1 MYLQPTGEGRVPK
14 QSLKGG
20 RKVAVFPMKAEA
32 ILLRAME
39 LRDGVFELGDV
50 DLIALMDMVVVR
62 AATVSQEARQSLLTR
77 RSSAPVAA

>member
-1 MYLQPTGEGRVPK
+1 VPK

-50 DLIALMDMVVVR
+50 DLIALLDMVV
-62 AATVSQEARQSLLTR
+62 ESLLAR
-77 RSSAPVAA
+77 RTTAPVAA

>member
-1 MYLQPTGEGRVPK
+1 MPK

-20 RKVAVFPMKAEA
+20 RKVAVLPVKAEA

-50 DLIALMDMVVVR
+50 DLIALMDMVIVR
-62 AATVSQEARQSLLTR
+62 AATVSQEARQSLLAR
-77 RSSAPVAA
+77 RTAAPVAA